1 MVAALSVSSVP
12 YALSTSAKE
21 YTVII
26 EPAYPPGWRMAP
38 HTHLQYEMTMV
49 QAGAC
54 YVSLGRDLRRV
65 VTGDVVFLPSRVSH
79 GHEPYLDNPVKLI
92 VVQFPQ
98 LDSVLIEELLNAH
111 PIGHYHLSELNRSRF
126 LSICFQLQREI
137 AGGLSHASTVC
148 RALIEQMAVLLLRS
162 AQYDT
167 ENSLTLEQ
175 QSAIEAAL
183 EWMHANAHRT
193 VSIGEV
199 AGRVGFSPAHFRA
212 LFHRSVGVSPKQY
225 LTALRLQSSKC
236 LLMHP
241 ERTVAEVAD
250 MAGFNS
256 PQEFSKVFRR
266 FTGLPP
272 SEWKRSHLYVP

>member
-1 MVAALSVSSVP
+1 MVAALSASSSYP
-12 YALSTSAKE
+12 ALNRVEE
-21 YTVII
+21 YTVIT
-26 EPAYPPGWRMAP
+26 EPAYPAGWRMSP
-38 HTHLQYEMTMV
+38 HSHHQYEMTMV

-79 GHEPYLDNPVKLI
+79 GHEPYMDNSVELI

-98 LDSVLIEELLNAH
+98 LDSALIDELMNAR
-111 PIGHYHLSELNRSRF
+111 PIGHYHLGELDRSRF
-126 LSICFQLQREI
+126 LSLCFQLQREI
-137 AGGLSHASTVC
+137 AGGLPHASTLC
-148 RALIEQMAVLLLRS
+148 RALVEQMAVLLLRS
-162 AQYDT
+162 AQSETGD
-167 ENSLTLEQ
+167 SLTVEQ
-175 QSAIEAAL
+175 QSAIESSL

-199 AGRVGFSPAHFRA
+199 AERVGFSPAYFRA
-212 LFHRSVGVSPKQY
+212 LFRRSVGVSPKQY

-236 LLMHP
+236 LLMHS
-241 ERTVAEVAD
+241 ERTVAEVAEL
-250 MAGFNS
+250 AGFNS

-272 SEWKRSHLYVP
+272 SEWKRSHLYMP